1 MFNIQPHPIFGVL
14 PNLAAVKELSAR
26 YPNWNKVMNL
36 ANQCQMAQAGI
47 TILTDAFGNQIQVD
61 QNQMQS
67 LQQGQPQGLLPAN
80 TPAANVAETTE
91 SIQAVK
97 AEINK
102 TQGRAQAKIEQ
113 SIRADMQSG
122 FDELKALI
130 AGNQAPPEDAA

>member
-67 LQQGQPQGLLPAN
+67 LQQGQQKALPAN
-80 TPAANVAETTE
+80 TPAAKVEGTGDA
-91 SIQAVK
+91 IQGLK

-102 TQGRAQAKIEQ
+102 TQGRALSTVEAG
-113 SIRADMQSG
+113 IRTDMQAG
-122 FDELKALI
+122 FDEIKLLLTPPAS
-130 AGNQAPPEDAA
+130 PPEE

>member
-1 MFNIQPHPIFGVL
+1 MLFKPQPIHGVL
-14 PNLAAVKELSAR
+14 PVMAAIKEFGAR
-26 YPNWNKVMNL
+26 YSNWNKVLNV

-47 TILTDAFGNQIQVD
+47 TILTDAFGNQMQVSQD
-61 QNQMQS
+61 QLQS

-80 TPAANVAETTE
+80 TPAAKVAETTE

-113 SIRADMQSG
+113 SIRADMQAG